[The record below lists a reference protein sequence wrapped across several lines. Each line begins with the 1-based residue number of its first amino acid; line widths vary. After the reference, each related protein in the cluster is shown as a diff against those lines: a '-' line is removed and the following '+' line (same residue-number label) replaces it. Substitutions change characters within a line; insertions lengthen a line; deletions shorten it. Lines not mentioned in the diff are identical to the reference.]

1 MRHQGREKSTRRV
14 RYSNLCSHQPALL
27 RRGTTTTSNKVQSA
41 KVALD
46 CNSVGGGRKKKQGA
60 QLLLTTTHKAEA
72 IDDILS
78 LGGISR
84 RQSKT
89 YSVGSKD

>member
-1 MRHQGREKSTRRV
+1 LIAIPWAEGE
-14 RYSNLCSHQPALL
+14 
-27 RRGTTTTSNKVQSA
+27 
-41 KVALD
+41 
-46 CNSVGGGRKKKQGA
+46 KKKQGA

-72 IDDILS
+72 VDDILS